1 MEREAVRKLK
11 VFCTLL
17 AFFLVQQTSATVS
30 TAALK
35 YNLVLYSDISQAN
48 TSESLERLRTV
59 PFHTYRFRY
68 DTIPERQHVGIL
80 PSDAARYFP
89 EAVEVVA
96 KYALG
101 GGQVLDNFP
110 VVDKMSLSLHG
121 LAAIQQ
127 LIKVY
132 DGLVENANGQAARTM
147 EEKTKFNQ
155 LLSDLEK
162 KIDEAQAQRDREHSE
177 FDVEMNKLAK
187 IELDLARSKSLAQK
201 AEAEELQARALAQV
215 EEEKQA
221 LAYQQDLVKKRFEQE
236 NALAAAAA
244 ETMAQA
250 LREAEERKKKAA
262 EQVLV
267 KRAALDKE
275 LMERKAAL
283 EKEKIRAEMQAKADA
298 ERANEDVALRKLE
311 LKSRL
316 ELVRQKDAI
325 KLVASH
331 VSRIVKDVVSQPKQ
345 VALLLGAVLCFIAAY
360 FAVRELV
367 SVVREFIQSQ
377 LGKPSLVRETSRRG
391 GLFSSFSWLW
401 APAAQQVVARAFEDV
416 ILAPADREQIIQ
428 LAVGTRNTKR
438 SGAPYRHVL
447 LHGPPGT
454 GKTLV
459 ARRLAES
466 SGMDY
471 AIMSG
476 GDVGPLGEDAVSQ
489 LHKLFRWAARSS
501 NGLLL
506 FVDEAEAFLGS
517 RQGHTLDQHMRN
529 ALNALLYQTGTQSR
543 NFMLVLATNRPEDL
557 DSAVLDRLDVS
568 LRISLPGSD
577 ECQQLVKLYMD
588 RSVTKFALGT
598 GGLFKKPCQV
608 DEAVLTSKFL
618 QTLAA
623 RVLGFSGRE
632 ISKFFIALQCEM
644 LLAPGKRLT
653 DEIVLRCLD
662 GKVREH
668 QEKHAYATT
677 HTSAPKSPKGKA

>member
-1 MEREAVRKLK
+1 MTRAGC
-11 VFCTLL
+11 FWALL
-17 AFFLVQQTSATVS
+17 LVLHTTSATVS

-35 YNLVLYSDISQAN
+35 HNLVLYSDISQAN

-89 EAVEVVA
+89 ETVEVVA

-101 GGQVLDNFP
+101 GNGGEVLDNFP

-132 DGLVENANGQAARTM
+132 DGLVENTNGQAARTL
-147 EEKTKFNQ
+147 EEKTRFNQ
-155 LLSDLEK
+155 LLSDMEK
-162 KIDEAQAQRDREHSE
+162 KFDEARAQHDREHSD
-177 FDVEMNKLAK
+177 FDIEMNKLAK
-187 IELDLARSKSLAQK
+187 IELDLARSKSLAHK

-221 LAYQQDLVKKRFEQE
+221 LAYQQALVKKRFEQE
-236 NALAAAAA
+236 NDLAAAAA
-244 ETMAQA
+244 ETMVQA

-262 EQVLV
+262 EEVMV

-275 LMERKAAL
+275 LMGKKAAL
-283 EKEKIRAEMQAKADA
+283 EKEKMRAEMQAKADA

-325 KLVASH
+325 KQVAGH

-391 GLFSSFSWLW
+391 GLLSSSFSWLW
-401 APAAQQVVARAFEDV
+401 AQAAQQVVARAFEDV
-416 ILAPADREQIIQ
+416 ILAPADREQIIT

-489 LHKLFRWAARSS
+489 LHKLFRWASRSS

-557 DSAVLDRLDVS
+557 DAAVLDRLDVS

-598 GGLFKKPCQV
+598 GGLFKKPCHV
-608 DEAVLTSKFL
+608 DEAVLTSEFL
-618 QTLAA
+618 QIVAA

-653 DEIVLRCLD
+653 DDIVLRCLD

-668 QEKHAYATT
+668 KEKRAYVTT
-677 HTSAPKSPKGKA
+677 TNTPKSPKGKA